1 MIETTLVP
9 AAVTAFV
16 GFLTS
21 IAFEYVPGLKDKYG
35 ALKDVYQKLIML
47 GLGAVVVG
55 GAYGLSCA
63 NAFGVNTFACDWTGG
78 QEAILVY
85 IAWLGGN
92 QGTYSILL
100 NKNKD

>member
-1 MIETTLVP
+1 MNESALVP

-16 GFLTS
+16 GILTS
-21 IAFEYVPGLKDKYG
+21 IAFEYVPGLKDWYG
-35 ALKDVYQKLIML
+35 GQKDVYQKLIML

-63 NAFGVNTFACDWTGG
+63 QAFSVDTFACDWTGG
-78 QEAILVY
+78 QQAILVY
-85 IAWLGGN
+85 VAWLGGN
-92 QGTYSILL
+92 QGTYSIFF

>member
-1 MIETTLVP
+1 MIESALVP

-21 IAFEYVPGLKDKYG
+21 IAFEYVPGLKDWYG
-35 ALKDVYQKLIML
+35 GQKDVYQKLIML
-47 GLGAVVVG
+47 GIGAAVVG

-63 NAFGVNTFACDWTGG
+63 QAFNVNTFACDWSGG

-85 IAWLGGN
+85 VAWLGGN
-92 QGTYSILL
+92 QSTYSILL
-100 NKNKD
+100 KKNKD